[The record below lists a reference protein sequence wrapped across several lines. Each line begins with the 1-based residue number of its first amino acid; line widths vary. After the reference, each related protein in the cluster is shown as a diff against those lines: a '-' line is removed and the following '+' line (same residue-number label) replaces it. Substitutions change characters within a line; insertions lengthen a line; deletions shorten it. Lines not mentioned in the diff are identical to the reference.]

1 MELIFLVVGV
11 GLGFVVSRVAGL
23 RQKPQVLKLSE
34 PLEAAK
40 ANSEPVQ
47 VQLQST
53 QQVVNQ
59 DNIEPQEVQPQPTQQ
74 VVNQDA
80 IEPVQEELKQTQM
93 AYEMAKEACQ
103 FKAGFLA
110 RTSHELRSPLSSLIG
125 MHQLIL
131 SDLCDS
137 PEEER
142 EFVAQANT
150 SALKM
155 VKVLAELTDV
165 SKLEHGKT
173 SLEIS
178 AVPLTKILE
187 NLQTL
192 THMQAANSNLRF
204 EVVPPDSEIYVTA
217 DQRRFQQVLVS
228 LVDTTVS
235 RMESGSG
242 SIRVSAATSPESQ
255 QAQIWID
262 IESAAPM
269 WSEAVD
275 LLSTTPETTTKPG
288 EKFAISQ
295 GLNLLMAQSIIEV
308 MQGRLELVAAP
319 SEELA
324 GEAASEFVT
333 RLQCSM
339 PLSTPASVEQALA

>member
-1 MELIFLVVGV
+1 MELIYLVVGV
-11 GLGFVVSRVAGL
+11 GLGFLVSRVTGL
-23 RQKPQVLKLSE
+23 RKNIEIS
-34 PLEAAK
+34 K
-40 ANSEPVQ
+40 AFEPVDAARENIEPAQ
-47 VQLQST
+47 VELKPTQL
-53 QQVVNQ
+53 VVNQ
-59 DNIEPQEVQPQPTQQ
+59 DTIEPL
-74 VVNQDA
+74 
-80 IEPVQEELKQTQM
+80 QEELKQTQL
-93 AYEMAKEACQ
+93 AYEMARELSQ

-155 VKVLAELTDV
+155 VRVLAELTDV

-178 AVPLTKILE
+178 SVPLSKLFE

-204 EVVPPDSEIYVTA
+204 EVVSPDPEIYVTA

-228 LVDTTVS
+228 LVDTTIA

-242 SIRVSAATSPESQ
+242 SIRVSGASSPESE

-262 IESAAPM
+262 IQSATPI

-275 LLSTTPETTTKPG
+275 LLATTPETRIKTG
-288 EKFAISQ
+288 EKFEISH
-295 GLNLLMAQSIIEV
+295 GLNLLIAQSVIEV
-308 MQGRLELVAAP
+308 MQGKLELVATS
-319 SEELA
+319 SEEIA
-324 GEAASEFVT
+324 SEAASEPVT

-339 PLSTPASVEQALA
+339 PLATPASVEQALA